1 MSSDLDAYG
10 STTDPSHKSHHA
22 PVPYFM
28 HRCVKEMYADVH
40 IDVRKW
46 LKNIWHMNH
55 GIWNI
60 GLLSTVVNK

>member
-28 HRCVKEMYADVH
+28 HHSVTEMYAYVH
-40 IDVRKW
+40 IHVRFSGYRIFD
-46 LKNIWHMNH
+46 IWIM
-55 GIWNI
+55 GFEI
-60 GLLSTVVNK
+60 